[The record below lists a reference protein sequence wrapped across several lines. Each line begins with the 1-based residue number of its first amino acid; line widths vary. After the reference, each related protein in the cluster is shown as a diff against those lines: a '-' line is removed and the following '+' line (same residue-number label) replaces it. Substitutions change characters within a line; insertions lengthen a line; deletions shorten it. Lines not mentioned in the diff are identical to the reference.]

1 MSIPLYW
8 KYLPKGSNWAEKLS
22 QWIEQDGQNLAVH
35 DSGKKNVDLPASINK
50 SFKDLSTVRH
60 FKANVKV
67 PKKEKK
73 FFIFCSFHIFFLY
86 PTVLSHLEI
95 SSSVHKEIKYKLG
108 INSNQT
114 EPGRLLR
121 G

>member
-1 MSIPLYW
+1 MSISLYC
-8 KYLPKGSNWAEKLS
+8 KYWPKGSNWAEKLS
-22 QWIEQDGQNLAVH
+22 QWIEQDGQNLAVY

-73 FFIFCSFHIFFLY
+73 FFLFCSFPHFLSVPY
-86 PTVLSHLEI
+86 
-95 SSSVHKEIKYKLG
+95 SS
-108 INSNQT
+108 
-114 EPGRLLR
+114 
-121 G
+121 